1 MNNQIERS
9 RSNKI
14 KIWERSP
21 NKEQNDYYK
30 DNINVRKKIT
40 EIRKTAKDSDV
51 NIIDVLENKT
61 KFITK
66 DHLDIIKEA
75 NQIMKERSKNS
86 GLIMSSKNNSIFDFI
101 VQNREICLKNFF
113 IDLLKNERTSIA
125 GKQEKI
131 TKALNDSEKKL
142 ESDYKEFMM
151 FMDNEKNMTKKNE
164 QV

>member
-21 NKEQNDYYK
+21 TKEQNDYYK

-66 DHLDIIKEA
+66 DHLDIIKED
-75 NQIMKERSKNS
+75 KSKVLT
-86 GLIMSSKNNSIFDFI
+86 G
-101 VQNREICLKNFF
+101 
-113 IDLLKNERTSIA
+113 A
-125 GKQEKI
+125 H
-131 TKALNDSEKKL
+131 
-142 ESDYKEFMM
+142 
-151 FMDNEKNMTKKNE
+151 
-164 QV
+164 